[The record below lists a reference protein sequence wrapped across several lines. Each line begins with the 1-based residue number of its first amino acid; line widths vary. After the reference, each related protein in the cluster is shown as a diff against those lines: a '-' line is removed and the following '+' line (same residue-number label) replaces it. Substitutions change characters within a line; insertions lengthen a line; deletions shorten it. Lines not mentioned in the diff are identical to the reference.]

1 MRFDADRYC
10 TLLFALRFGGRA
22 GEYEKK
28 GEESGSV
35 IAMVDLLIRDLENE
49 MTVASANEKTSQA
62 QYEVLMDDAA
72 AKRAKDTKLI
82 AVKERAK
89 VGWVSTRMIVD
100 DILDYLFSGSML
112 DMGPGLRPFSFGFWL
127 DCSRLTLVINMPY
140 LAVDGH
146 L

>member
-10 TLLFALRFGGRA
+10 TLLFALRFGGRT

-35 IAMVDLLIRDLENE
+35 IAMVDLPIRDLENE

-89 VGWVSTRMIVD
+89 VGWISTRMPRWGKP
-100 DILDYLFSGSML
+100 LKTCGSVSSSI
-112 DMGPGLRPFSFGFWL
+112 GR
-127 DCSRLTLVINMPY
+127 T
-140 LAVDGH
+140 
-146 L
+146 

>member
-1 MRFDADRYC
+1 
-10 TLLFALRFGGRA
+10 
-22 GEYEKK
+22 
-28 GEESGSV
+28 
-35 IAMVDLLIRDLENE
+35 MVDLPIRDLENE
-49 MTVASANEKTSQA
+49 MTVASANEKISQA

-89 VGWVSTRMIVD
+89 VWWISTRMIVD
-100 DILDYLFSGSML
+100 DILDYLFSGSIL
-112 DMGPGLRPFSFGFWL
+112 DMGPGLRPCAFGFWL
-127 DCSRLTLVINMPY
+127 DCSRLTLVINRPY